1 MTRET
6 IDLDGLDLPEIID
19 RRTADPD
26 RPFLPF
32 GVTGDELVPDYLAIG
47 GDRLVRQTS
56 STHGPDGYITTD
68 PEQIARMQQRLDD
81 KLKKN
86 ISAFTYYEEYLVPG
100 ADTLVIA
107 YGVTARAAM
116 TAVKKVRQSDSKA
129 SLLILKTLWP
139 VPEQLIVEKA
149 APYKRVVMAEMNLG
163 QYVLELQRLL
173 TDKKIEFF
181 GQMNGEL
188 IKPGQIQEV
197 IQNG

>member
-1 MTRET
+1 
-6 IDLDGLDLPEIID
+6 
-19 RRTADPD
+19 
-26 RPFLPF
+26 
-32 GVTGDELVPDYLAIG
+32 
-47 GDRLVRQTS
+47 
-56 STHGPDGYITTD
+56 
-68 PEQIARMQQRLDD
+68 
-81 KLKKN
+81 
-86 ISAFTYYEEYLVPG
+86 
-100 ADTLVIA
+100 LVIA
-107 YGVTARAAM
+107 YGVTARAAL
-116 TAVKKVRQSDSKA
+116 TAVKKVRQSDTKA

-149 APYKRVVMAEMNLG
+149 VPYRRVIMAEMNLG